1 MEEVG
6 ATHSRLRDE
15 RAALVVRAKR
25 HAAVA
30 RDDREVQ
37 ALDDGEAADDG
48 AGEGAVADD
57 LVRLLHVDAE
67 EGRKEDGRAGNV
79 ALARAEGVADRGEVR
94 KASATTTRM
103 IEMVDG
109 WWRCELQV
117 EERRS
122 QSLSHRSSRTQ
133 EEGRTG

>member
-79 ALARAEGVADRGEVR
+79 ALARAEGVADRGE
-94 KASATTTRM
+94 
-103 IEMVDG
+103 G
-109 WWRCELQV
+109 
-117 EERRS
+117 
-122 QSLSHRSSRTQ
+122 
-133 EEGRTG
+133 EEGLGDDDEDDRDGRRVVAVRAAGRGEEESVAVPSKQ